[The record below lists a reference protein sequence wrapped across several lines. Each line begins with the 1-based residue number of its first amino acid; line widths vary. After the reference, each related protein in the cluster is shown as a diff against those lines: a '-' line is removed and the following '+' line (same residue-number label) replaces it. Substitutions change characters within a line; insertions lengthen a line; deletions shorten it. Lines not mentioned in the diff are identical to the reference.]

1 MTDQEQ
7 FQSTFKESVIDF
19 KQVKAYSLRDSN
31 ISLGSRALNRIVTGN
46 SEIGVVRG
54 RIYEIYGHEGS
65 GKTTLAL
72 EAIASCQRKK
82 GKVMFVDS
90 EHALDIKYART
101 IGVRFEDL
109 LFSQPG
115 TGEEAFEMIFW
126 AVAHGINLVVVD
138 SVASMTPLAE
148 IEAEM
153 DQDLMGVHARLMGK
167 GLRKLTSKITMRTP
181 TSVIF
186 TNQIRYKI
194 GVVFGNPEV
203 QPGGKA
209 LKFWADVRIEIRDPR
224 KGKMVENKI
233 EHGKYITAK
242 TVKNRIF
249 PPYQKTTIPIIYG
262 IGIDKKRDVIQVL
275 VEKELATKTSKTVT
289 IKGTKQINFSTFSN
303 RLDDDKVFI
312 KKIKGLL
319 NV

>member
-1 MTDQEQ
+1 MTNQDQ
-7 FQSTFKESVIDF
+7 FQATFKESVIDF
-19 KQVKAYSLRDSN
+19 SQIKAYSLKNSY
-31 ISLGSRALNRIVTGN
+31 ISLGSRALNRIVTG
-46 SEIGVVRG
+46 STEIGVVRG

-72 EAIASCQRKK
+72 EAIVSCQKKK
-82 GKVMFVDS
+82 GKTMFVDS
-90 EHALDIKYART
+90 EHALDIKYAKA
-101 IGVRFEDL
+101 IGVNFENI

-115 TGEEAFEMIFW
+115 TGEEAFEMLFW
-126 AVAHGINLVVVD
+126 AVAHGIDLVVVD
-138 SVASMTPLAE
+138 SVASMVPLAE
-148 IEAEM
+148 IEADM

-167 GLRKLTSKITMRTP
+167 GLRKLTSKLTMKTP
-181 TSVIF
+181 TAIIF

-224 KGKMVENKI
+224 KGKIVENKV

-249 PPYQKTTIPIIYG
+249 PPYQKTIIPIIYG
-262 IGIDKKRDVIQVL
+262 IGVDKKKDIIQVL
-275 VEKELATKTSKTVT
+275 VEKELATKTNKTVT
-289 IKGTKQINFSTFSN
+289 IKGMKQINFVTFSK
-303 RLDDDKVFI
+303 RLDSDKVFI

-319 NV
+319 KQ

>member
-1 MTDQEQ
+1 MIDQ
-7 FQSTFKESVIDF
+7 FKASFGESVIDWN
-19 KQVKAYSLRDSN
+19 QVKAYSLKNSN

-46 SEIGVVRG
+46 TEIGVVRG
-54 RIYEIYGHEGS
+54 RIYEIYGMEGS
-65 GKTTLAL
+65 GKTTLGL
-72 EAIASCQRKK
+72 EAIASCQRQK
-82 GKVMFVDS
+82 GKVMFVDA
-90 EHALDIKYART
+90 EHALNIEYAKN
-101 IGVRFEDL
+101 IGVNFEDL

-126 AVAHGINLVVVD
+126 AVDHNVDLVVID

-167 GLRKLTSKITMRTP
+167 GLRKLTSKIKMKTP
-181 TSVIF
+181 TAVIF

-233 EHGKYITAK
+233 ERGKHITAK
-242 TVKNRIF
+242 TIKNRIF
-249 PPYQKTTIPIIYG
+249 PPYQKTTIPIIYSVG
-262 IGIDKKRDVIQVL
+262 VDKKRDVIQVL
-275 VEKELATKTSKTVT
+275 VEKELAIKTSKTVT
-289 IKGTKQINFSTFSN
+289 IKGMKQINFSTFSK
-303 RLDDDKVFI
+303 RLDTDKVFV
-312 KKIKGLL
+312 KKIKELL
-319 NV
+319 KQ